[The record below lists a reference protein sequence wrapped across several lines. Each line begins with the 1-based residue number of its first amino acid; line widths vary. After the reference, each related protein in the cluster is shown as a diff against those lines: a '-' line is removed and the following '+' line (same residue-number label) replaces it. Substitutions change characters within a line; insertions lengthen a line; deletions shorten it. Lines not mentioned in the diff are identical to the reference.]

1 MAFFS
6 RIKERLGFSSPV
18 EHYDEDFENEYVQ
31 IDPTKDIGSKA
42 KILVKSFVVT
52 NFEDIKDALDAIR
65 EGYTIALVNIRPL
78 KDKDVLELKRTV
90 NKLKKTADAIEGD
103 IAGISEDWIVITPAF
118 AQIYR
123 ENMKAAALEE

>member
-42 KILVKSFVVT
+42 KIVVKSFVVT

-118 AQIYR
+118 AHIYR
-123 ENMKAAALEE
+123 ENMKPTAVEE